1 MPPGNQPG
9 TILIQDL
16 RHLRHLILDGVRT
29 DTDPLRQF
37 LRSHRLFG
45 GIAQLGYDLQG
56 SAGHKTA
63 PFPNHSCLYCSK
75 TLPEMQA
82 GNRKCRSELFSP
94 ERHFRFWDIIREWL
108 DC

>member
-1 MPPGNQPG
+1 MLVTAEKAIVCFRVQNFHIVALMPPGNQPG

-45 GIAQLGYDLQG
+45 GIAQLGHDLQG
-56 SAGHKTA
+56 SAGHENRSV
-63 PFPNHSCLYCSK
+63 FP
-75 TLPEMQA
+75 
-82 GNRKCRSELFSP
+82 
-94 ERHFRFWDIIREWL
+94 IIPAFIVVKH
-108 DC
+108 